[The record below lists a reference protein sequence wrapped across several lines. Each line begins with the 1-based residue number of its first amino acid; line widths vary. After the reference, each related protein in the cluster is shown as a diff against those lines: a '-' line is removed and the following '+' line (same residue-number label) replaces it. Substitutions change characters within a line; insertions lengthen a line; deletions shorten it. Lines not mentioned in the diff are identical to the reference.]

1 MAKDI
6 LKVGSKSIAVNTI
19 EKYFAYKIF
28 IPRGKGA
35 ARDSITEYIRYIY
48 ISLGS
53 LSELETQLII
63 SRNLGFASDIDN
75 LLLDIKTL
83 NSRTR
88 SFVKYLKGRKESS

>member
-1 MAKDI
+1 MNNTRIIYKKPI
-6 LKVGSKSIAVNTI
+6 L
-19 EKYFAYKIF
+19 
-28 IPRGKGA
+28 RGKGA

-63 SRNLGFASDIDN
+63 SKNLGFSSYIDD
-75 LLLDIKTL
+75 LLLDIKVL

-88 SFVKYLKGRKESS
+88 KLVKYLKEKK